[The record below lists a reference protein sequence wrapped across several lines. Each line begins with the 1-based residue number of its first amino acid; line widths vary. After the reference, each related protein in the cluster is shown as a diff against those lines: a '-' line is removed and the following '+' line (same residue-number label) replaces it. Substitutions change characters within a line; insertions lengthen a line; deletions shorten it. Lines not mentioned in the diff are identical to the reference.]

1 MAEHELPRMRRAMR
15 REQRS
20 STNSEIWCS
29 SELVL
34 KSGGRFLHRAMK
46 LDLLNCAGLRYD
58 VLSAAAPNLAASH
71 PLAEYQD
78 HSFRNSSL
86 QLTGWAAC
94 SLYENYVDIIELR
107 MIDCCSLKSTR
118 DG

>member
-1 MAEHELPRMRRAMR
+1 MAEHELPKMRRAMR

-20 STNSEIWCS
+20 STNSGNWCN

-34 KSGGRFLHRAMK
+34 KSCGRFLCRVMK
-46 LDLLNCAGLRYD
+46 LDVAFSGRRYD

-78 HSFRNSSL
+78 HSFGNSSL
-86 QLTGWAAC
+86 QLTGLAAC
-94 SLYENYVDIIELR
+94 CFYL
-107 MIDCCSLKSTR
+107 
-118 DG
+118 